1 MFNFGPFLPDQADLG
16 NPGSTVATN
25 VLPRTAATYAPF
37 PSQSTASS
45 ALTNRP
51 RGGASFIESD
61 GDVHTFAADHQDLFK
76 LGTASFSNV
85 SRQSASYTV
94 GTNDHV
100 NFINFGN
107 RVISVNGHTDPPQS
121 FRMGTDSTF
130 TDLLGVA
137 ATCTITITAFGD
149 LANGDKATLIATDQ
163 TSHDFT
169 AAGSAGS
176 GDFVA
181 ETNNDTTAENLKVQI
196 NANSKFSATRS
207 GAVVTVTQAV
217 AGIKGQTTVTL
228 TDAGSAGFTKTN
240 FVTGVSYDIR
250 AKAIAVVKD
259 FVMLGNIYDGDGVT
273 PNRIHW
279 SGINDPTS
287 WLTVGSAAAAAVQ
300 SDRQDLPTG
309 GEVMAI
315 TGAIGGLDGVVLSR
329 NSIFGLSYIGPPVV
343 FQISELERDRGPMA
357 RNSVVNVGPFVFYL
371 GESGFWAFNGKSS
384 TAIGDQK
391 VDRFFLNDLDQ
402 NYIHRVYGAADP
414 VSRLVYWAYPGSGH
428 SSGRPNKVIIYNW
441 AVDRWSTAEVTQEYM
456 FRNLSVTRTLE
467 DLDDFGNMD
476 NIGVSLDDESWIGGL
491 TSLNGFNADY
501 KLCRFT
507 GANLEATLETQELGG
522 TGRIYVNGVRPYVDG
537 GTVTVALKHRVA
549 PGDSVTATSANA
561 IDSDGQA
568 HFTVSTRF
576 VRAQVN
582 VAAGGTWTH
591 AQGVDAETA
600 ADGAA

>member
-16 NPGSTVATN
+16 NAGATVATN
-25 VLPRTAATYAPF
+25 VLPRTTTTYAPF
-37 PSQSTASS
+37 PSQSSVS
-45 ALTNRP
+45 GALSNRP
-51 RGGASFIESD
+51 RGAASFVQSD
-61 GDVHTFAADHQDLFK
+61 GTVNTFAADHQDMFK
-76 LGTASFSNV
+76 LSTATFGNV

-94 GTNDHV
+94 GASDHV
-100 NFINFGN
+100 NFIQFGD

-137 ATCTITITAFGD
+137 ATCTITISNFSN
-149 LANGDKATLIATDQ
+149 LANGDKVTLVATDQ

-169 AAGSAGS
+169 TAGSAGS

-196 NANSKFSATRS
+196 HANSKFSATRS

-259 FVMLGNIYDGDGVT
+259 FVMLGNIYDGDGTT

-287 WLTVGSAAAAAVQ
+287 WLTVGSASAAAVQ
-300 SDRQDLPTG
+300 SDRQDLPVG
-309 GEVMAI
+309 GEIMAI
-315 TGAIGGLDGVVLSR
+315 TGAIGGMDGAVFCKKAIYR
-329 NSIFGLSYIGPPVV
+329 LSYVGPPTIFNITEV
-343 FQISELERDRGPMA
+343 ERDRGPVA
-357 RNSVVNVGPFVFYL
+357 RNSLVNVGSFGFYV
-371 GESGFWAFNGKSS
+371 GEEGFWSFSGSGS
-384 TAIGDQK
+384 QQIGNQK

-402 NYIHRVYGAADP
+402 NYIDRVYGAADP
-414 VSRLVYWAYPGSGH
+414 VSKMVYWAYAGQNNSDGQ
-428 SSGRPNKVIIYNW
+428 PNKVIIYNW
-441 AVDRWSTAEVTQEYM
+441 GIDRWSTAEVTQEYM
-456 FRNLSVTRTLE
+456 FRNLSVAVTLE
-467 DLDDFGNMD
+467 NLDSFGNLD
-476 NIGVSLDDESWIGGL
+476 ALGVSLDDPSWIGGL
-491 TSLNGFNADY
+491 TSLNSFNSDY

-507 GANLEATLETQELGG
+507 GTNLAATLETQEIGG
-522 TGRIYVNGVRPYVDG
+522 ANRVFVNAIRPYVDG
-537 GTVTVALKHRVA
+537 GTMTVKLKHRVA
-549 PGDSVTATSANA
+549 PTDTVTETSENS
-561 IDSDGQA
+561 IDADGQA

-582 VAAGGTWTH
+582 VAAGGEWTH
-591 AQGVDAETA
+591 AQGVDAETV
-600 ADGAA
+600 ADGSA

>member
-16 NPGSTVATN
+16 NAGATVATN
-25 VLPRTAATYAPF
+25 VLPRTTTTYAPF
-37 PSQSTASS
+37 PSQSSVS
-45 ALTNRP
+45 GALSNRP
-51 RGGASFIESD
+51 RGAASFVQSD
-61 GDVHTFAADHQDLFK
+61 GTVNTFAADHQDMFK
-76 LGTASFSNV
+76 LSTATFGNV

-94 GTNDHV
+94 GASDHV
-100 NFINFGN
+100 NFIQFGD

-137 ATCTITITAFGD
+137 ATCTITISNFSN
-149 LANGDKATLIATDQ
+149 LANGDKVTLIATDQ

-169 AAGSAGS
+169 TAGSAGS

-196 NANSKFSATRS
+196 HANSKFSATRS

-228 TDAGSAGFTKTN
+228 ADAGSAGFTKTN

-259 FVMLGNIYDGDGVT
+259 FVMLGNIYDGDGTT

-287 WLTVGSAAAAAVQ
+287 WLTVGSASAAAVQ
-300 SDRQDLPTG
+300 SDRQDLPVG
-309 GEVMAI
+309 GEIMAI
-315 TGAIGGLDGVVLSR
+315 TGAIGGMDGAVFCKKAIYR
-329 NSIFGLSYIGPPVV
+329 LSYVGPPTIFNITEV
-343 FQISELERDRGPMA
+343 ERDRGPVA
-357 RNSVVNVGPFVFYL
+357 RNSLVNVGSFGFYL
-371 GESGFWAFNGKSS
+371 GEEGFWSFTGSGS
-384 TAIGDQK
+384 QAIGDQK

-402 NYIHRVYGAADP
+402 NYIDRVYGAADP
-414 VSRLVYWAYPGSGH
+414 VSKMVYWAYAGQNNSDGQ
-428 SSGRPNKVIIYNW
+428 PNKVIIYNW
-441 AVDRWSTAEVTQEYM
+441 GIDRWSTAEVTQEYM
-456 FRNLSVTRTLE
+456 FRNLSVAVTLE
-467 DLDDFGNMD
+467 NLDSFGNLD
-476 NIGVSLDDESWIGGL
+476 ALGVSLDDPSWIGGL
-491 TSLNGFNADY
+491 TSLNSFNSDY

-507 GANLEATLETQELGG
+507 GTNLAATLETQEIGG
-522 TGRIYVNGVRPYVDG
+522 ANRVFVNAIRPYVDG
-537 GTVTVALKHRVA
+537 GTMTVKLKHRVA
-549 PGDSVTATSANA
+549 PTDAVTETSENS
-561 IDSDGQA
+561 IDADGQA

-582 VAAGGTWTH
+582 VAAGGEWTH
-591 AQGVDAETA
+591 AQGVDAETV
-600 ADGAA
+600 ADGSA